1 MLFAGEV
8 RRCPVTMTD
17 VFAAQLERETAISRR
32 ILKVVPEG
40 RPEWKP
46 HEKSMQLGYLAF
58 LVASMP
64 SWIAM
69 AIKQDSL
76 DLRPQVGSPV
86 YQRREWKTTGEL
98 LEMLEKAFVD
108 GRDALAGTTDAHLV
122 TPWRLLAGGKLL
134 DESPRH
140 VVIADTFAHV
150 AHHRGQLSVYLRLN
164 NVALPSLYGP
174 TADAPAF

>member
-1 MLFAGEV
+1 
-8 RRCPVTMTD
+8 MTE
-17 VFAAQLERETAISRR
+17 VFAAQLERETVISRR

-40 RPEWKP
+40 KPEWRP

-64 SWIAM
+64 AWIAM
-69 AIKQDSL
+69 AINQDSL
-76 DLRPQVGSPV
+76 DLRPQGGISSF
-86 YQRREWKTTGEL
+86 QRREWKTRAEL

-108 GRDALAGTTDAHLV
+108 GRDALAGTTDKHLM
-122 TPWRLLAGGKLL
+122 TPWRLMAAGKVL

-140 VVIADTFAHV
+140 VVIADTLAHV
-150 AHHRGQLSVYLRLN
+150 AHHRGQLSVYIRLN
-164 NVALPSLYGP
+164 NVALPSIYGP